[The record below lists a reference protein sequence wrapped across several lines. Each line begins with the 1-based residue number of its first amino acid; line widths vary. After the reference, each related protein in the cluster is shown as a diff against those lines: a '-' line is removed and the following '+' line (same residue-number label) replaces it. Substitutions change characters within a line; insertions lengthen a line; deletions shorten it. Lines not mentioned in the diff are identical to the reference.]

1 MPRIKLRISYNDLL
15 QTYYDLLRLITDT
28 FLRPFS
34 GHQALKVKMK
44 QKTLDQKEIRP
55 GNK

>member
-1 MPRIKLRISYNDLL
+1 MPRIKLQISYNDLL

>member
-34 GHQALKVKMK
+34 GDQALKVKMK